1 MQYLLIALIVAV
13 LCVFGVSCRKNSVPT
28 GTGVEPAETH
38 SGHFLTR
45 EDIERQ
51 LEHLAKSPPPKK
63 LAMGAMCYAIAVPS
77 QTVDYICPECG
88 EKTLYSMP
96 DSNEPNA
103 FSQAWNAARALSWEL
118 QDCRRLVQQI
128 NKVDAKLIESQFCRH
143 CSPDASHPRL
153 GLEVR
158 YNEAVHQTWDV
169 TSYDL
174 VALKAFLE
182 GKKKFKTFNDGEEAV
197 KSCLPRLGE
206 LLGVEVRVDDSE
218 Q

>member
-13 LCVFGVSCRKNSVPT
+13 LCVFGVSCRKSSAPT

-45 EDIERQ
+45 QDIERQ

-63 LAMGAMCYAIAVPS
+63 LALGAMCYAVAMPPK
-77 QTVDYICPECG
+77 TVDYICPECG

-103 FSQAWNAARALSWEL
+103 LSQDWNAARALNWEL
-118 QDCRRLVQQI
+118 QDCRRLVQLI
-128 NKVDAKLIESQFCRH
+128 HKIDIKLIESQFCRH
-143 CSPDASHPRL
+143 CSPDTSHPRL

-158 YNEAVHQTWDV
+158 YNGVVHRTWDV
-169 TSYDL
+169 CSDDL

-182 GKKKFKTFNDGEEAV
+182 GKTKYKTFNDGEMAV
-197 KSCLPRLGE
+197 KSRLSRLGE
-206 LLGVEVRVDDSE
+206 LMGVEVRIDDSE